1 MQGVESVAA
10 DTSENYDN
18 TVQQWKG
25 IFIFFYRRG
34 DPRYFK
40 YFTKNLGMH
49 FKLTMPV
56 LCTVFIISIPDT
68 SILEFFSSQESLSH
82 KKIINIFFIT
92 EKKKCYW
99 ILFPPG
105 KVIWS

>member
-10 DTSENYDN
+10 DTSENYEN

-56 LCTVFIISIPDT
+56 LCTVFITSIPDT
-68 SILEFFSSQESLSH
+68 SILEFLSSQESLSH

-92 EKKKCYW
+92 EKKKM
-99 ILFPPG
+99 LLNFF
-105 KVIWS
+105 STR